1 MAGGEE
7 EEADEDAPHGR
18 NLTLLRTH
26 AIEGRAELA
35 EELRVALRRKPRLH
49 RVEVLLV
56 EGELGAAQPGRA
68 ASTRSTARLRTVSAV
83 RPLGGEAGE
92 ALALAR
98 AQVEVLPPG
107 LGDELGPRRVLHMT
121 WRSQVGA
128 RAGAEQEDCQEQ
140 DSLVG
145 RHDEGKLVPRPA
157 AARGCPPE
165 G

>member
-1 MAGGEE
+1 MARSEE

-35 EELRVALRRKPRLH
+35 EELRVAVRRKARLH
-49 RVEVLLV
+49 GVQVLLV
-56 EGELGAAQPGRA
+56 QGELGAAQAGRA
-68 ASTRSTARLRTVSAV
+68 ASAGSAARLRTVSAV

-98 AQVEVLPPG
+98 AQVEVLPSG
-107 LGDELGPRRVLHMT
+107 LRDELGSRRVLDMT
-121 WRSQVGA
+121 RRSQIGA

-140 DSLVG
+140 DSQV
-145 RHDEGKLVPRPA
+145 
-157 AARGCPPE
+157 
-165 G
+165 